1 MSSAPTVC
9 YRHPTEETRLS
20 CTRCERPICPECMHP
35 APVGHHCPECIAEG
49 RTRVRR
55 RLPRPRSLT
64 MVLLVALGVVFV
76 AEVALGGLR
85 SLGVLIDMGAMER
98 SLVLAGQ
105 YWRLVTA
112 TFLHAGPLHLLL
124 NGYALFLFGTLIESE
139 IGPWRLGGLYLVT
152 GFVASAVSFAFGS
165 AGRVSVGASGAIFGL
180 LGAWLVSNW
189 RRRRLAAAQANLRFA
204 LLLIG
209 LNVVLGFS
217 VGGIDNLAHLGGL
230 GAGILAG
237 FAGQGFGRRGVRVAS
252 RIAGLAFV
260 ASVGVALVA
269 WRVA

>member
-1 MSSAPTVC
+1 MSSTPAVC
-9 YRHPTEETRLS
+9 YRHPAEETRIS
-20 CTRCERPICPECMHP
+20 CTRCERPICPDCMHP

-49 RTRVRR
+49 RVRVRR

-64 MVLLVALGVVFV
+64 MVLLVALGAVFL

-85 SLGVLIDMGAMER
+85 SLAVLIDMGAMER
-98 SLVLAGQ
+98 SLVSSGQ

-139 IGPWRLGGLYLVT
+139 VGPWRFGALYLIT
-152 GFVASAVSFAFGS
+152 GFVASSASFAFGS

-189 RRRRLAAAQANLRFA
+189 RRRRLPAAQANLRFA
-204 LLLIG
+204 LMLIG
-209 LNVVLGFS
+209 LNVLLGFS

-230 GAGILAG
+230 GAGVLAG
-237 FAGQGFGRRGVRVAS
+237 VAGQGLGQRGVRTAT
-252 RIAGLAFV
+252 RIAGLALV
-260 ASVGVALVA
+260 ASIGVALVA
-269 WRVA
+269 WRVI